1 MRVWSKNLV
10 ITHTVQHPL
19 LWWPSMKTTCCL
31 SFYHFLLCRY
41 VFYECSE
48 VMEGGRGG
56 SDKLKCQYVC
66 IFEKSVLILYI
77 RTLQEYNLQFT
88 CETIVTLGNCLP
100 ATIQHTL
107 LLIFIT
113 GLQLIQYLYCFS
125 KHRGLCWRVRPAGLS
140 ISLVCLLISLL
151 IFIFCR

>member
-1 MRVWSKNLV
+1 MRVWPKNLV
-10 ITHTVQHPL
+10 ITHTVQYPL

-31 SFYHFLLCRY
+31 SFYHLLLCRY
-41 VFYECSE
+41 VHILWLLWSD
-48 VMEGGRGG
+48 GSRKGG
-56 SDKLKCQYVC
+56 SDKLQCQY
-66 IFEKSVLILYI
+66 ILYI
-77 RTLQEYNLQFT
+77 RTLQEYNLKFT
-88 CETIVTLGNCLP
+88 CETIVTLGNCLQ
-100 ATIQHTL
+100 ATFQHTL

-125 KHRGLCWRVRPAGLS
+125 KHRGLCWSVRPAGLS